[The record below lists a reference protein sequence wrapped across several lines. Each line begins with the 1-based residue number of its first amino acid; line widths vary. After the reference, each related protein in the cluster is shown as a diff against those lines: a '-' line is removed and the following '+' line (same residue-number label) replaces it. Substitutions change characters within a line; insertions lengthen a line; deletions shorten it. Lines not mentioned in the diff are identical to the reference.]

1 MPTDTELLERIAM
14 RGGVHDRKPIIC
26 DMRMPVEDVL
36 GKLARGETPETILEQ
51 HDFLEPEDIQ
61 ACLLYAYHSV
71 LEHRTVSKWYR
82 EVEAKRPRRPPLTPE
97 ELEAKMRPLR
107 EIMAR
112 ADRIREREG
121 YTEPEVD
128 IDVMLEQIER
138 GRGIIP

>member
-14 RGGVHDRKPIIC
+14 RHRDRDAKPSVG
-26 DMRMPVEDVL
+26 DLRVSVEDVL
-36 GKLARGETPETILEQ
+36 GELARGETPETILEQ

-71 LEHRTVSKWYR
+71 AERQTVSKWHR
-82 EVEAKRPRRPPLTPE
+82 EVHSKRRPPPLSPE
-97 ELEAKMRPLR
+97 ELEAKRRSLR

-112 ADRIREREG
+112 ADRARELAG
-121 YTEPEVD
+121 DTEPEVD
-128 IDVMLEQIER
+128 IEVMLEQING